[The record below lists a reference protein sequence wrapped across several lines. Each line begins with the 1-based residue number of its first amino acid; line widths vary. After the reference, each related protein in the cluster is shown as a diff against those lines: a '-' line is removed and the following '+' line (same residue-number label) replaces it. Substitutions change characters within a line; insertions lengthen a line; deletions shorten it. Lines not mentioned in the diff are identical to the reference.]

1 MYNKLKNKKILIIG
15 GSSGIGFSTAECFI
29 KLDNYV
35 VIIGRNEDKLKK
47 AINKL
52 GIKSSYKICD
62 CSNYENVKNV
72 FKKFMDEGIIFD
84 HIIYSAGGAYF
95 SSIENID
102 KNITINQFNT
112 RVLGILWVTKYSIPL
127 INKNGGSFV
136 YISGI
141 ANYKGI
147 PYYSVGSAI
156 DGAIDGML
164 KSLSIEMA
172 KNKIRFNSVS
182 PGNID
187 KTEILKNP
195 DTKIMLYNNDN
206 DNNLQKK
213 TDVILDDTI
222 NNLANRKG
230 IPEEIAKV
238 IISLCDNE
246 FIIGQVIK
254 VDGGFTC

>member
-15 GSSGIGFSTAECFI
+15 GSSGIGFATAKLFI
-29 KLDNYV
+29 NLDNYV
-35 VIIGRNEDKLKK
+35 IIIGRNEDKIKN

-52 GIKSSYKICD
+52 GNKCSYKICD
-62 CSNYENVKNV
+62 CSEYENVEKV
-72 FKKFMDEGIIFD
+72 FKNFMDENINFD

-95 SSIENID
+95 TPIENID
-102 KNITINQFNT
+102 KDITIKQFNT

-136 YISGI
+136 YVSGI

-164 KSLSIEMA
+164 KSLSVEMA

-187 KTEILKNP
+187 KTDILKNY
-195 DTKIMLYNNDN
+195 DTKIMLYNND
-206 DNNLQKK
+206 DNLQNK
-213 TDVILDDTI
+213 TDIILDNTI
-222 NNLANRKG
+222 NNLAKRKG
-230 IPEEIAKV
+230 IPDEIAKV
-238 IISLCDNE
+238 IVSLCDNE